1 MSLLYVPAGKFTMG
15 SISGFDNERPAHTVY
30 LDEFWIDRTEVTVHM
45 YSLCVAAKVC
55 KKPGTKSSSLYSN
68 YYGSPDFENYPVI
81 HVDWNMAKTYCEW
94 ADRRLPTEAEWE
106 KAARGE
112 QSLRYPWGNEAPN
125 NHLLNFDKNR
135 GDVTAVGSYPNGAS
149 PYSALDMAG
158 NAWEWVGDWYSETYY
173 ASSPGSNPLGP
184 ISGQE
189 RVLRGGSWLD
199 DSILVRSSNR
209 NYGSP
214 EDACINCGFRCATS
228 PAP

>member
-1 MSLLYVPAGKFTMG
+1 MSLLYVPAGQFTMG

-30 LDEFWIDRTEVTVHM
+30 VDEFWIDRTEVTVHM

-55 KKPGTKSSSLYSN
+55 RKPGAKSSSLYSN
-68 YYGSPDFENYPVI
+68 YYGSLDFENYPVI

-135 GDVTAVGSYPNGAS
+135 GDVTAVASYPNGAS
-149 PYSALDMAG
+149 PYGALDMAG
-158 NAWEWVGDWYSETYY
+158 NAWEWVGDWYGETYY
-173 ASSPGSNPLGP
+173 ASSPASNPLGP
-184 ISGQE
+184 LSGQE
-189 RVLRGGSWLD
+189 RVLKGGSWLD
-199 DSILVRSSNR
+199 DSIYVRSSNR
-209 NYGSP
+209 DHRSP
-214 EDACINCGFRCATS
+214 DDACVNCGFRCATS
-228 PAP
+228 PIP